1 MKETLETVLLTFQKS
16 CEEHAKLFIPEPRQ
30 DQVVESLV
38 NYYDKYFTME
48 ILLECIRTF
57 VKEADDP
64 ILVYDFALSSSKIRD
79 KVIERQRSKEEFNT
93 LVKQTEERMRQFDEL

>member
-1 MKETLETVLLTFQKS
+1 
-16 CEEHAKLFIPEPRQ
+16 
-30 DQVVESLV
+30 
-38 NYYDKYFTME
+38 ME
-48 ILLECIRTF
+48 ILLECIRIF